1 MLKKIIVVATL
12 LFSTLTHAQS
22 TRGQAYTLD
31 DCIAIALQKHQ
42 SLRVSDAQLAMAEAL
57 HDQAMSSYWP
67 RVSIEANASRADQDR
82 TFTAKGDFALPPTLG
97 GATVPLDI
105 KMKLFD
111 RDVVAGS
118 INATYP
124 IFTGL
129 KRPAMIGQAEKGVMI
144 AEQGRRKSSLE
155 VVRDVKKY
163 FYGAQLALQ
172 MEQLASDTLE
182 RFKALEDLT
191 ERLYQNGSLK
201 VRKTDYLRTK
211 TTTALTRSILHEA
224 EYSRQLAHEALGNAM
239 GQSWDAEYRLVETE
253 MPKALT
259 AELKELV
266 EAALQFNPD
275 VQQLK
280 LAVQASDH
288 GITAAQSGYYPMIGI
303 KASAHTLWND
313 YKDGL
318 FNEDNKDGWNIGIG
332 MEWELFSGFETKG
345 KVDHAEAMKK
355 KLESQT
361 VLLDQGMALQ
371 VKQQFLRIR
380 SSGKQIEDTE
390 AAFGFARENRKL
402 NSRAYQQEM
411 VETKDVIEAQL
422 VESFTQGAYYRS
434 RYALEIGLASLE
446 YLIGHNIEKIATQ

>member
-12 LFSTLTHAQS
+12 LLSTLTHAQS

-211 TTTALTRSILHEA
+211 TTTALTRSMLHEA

-361 VLLDQGMALQ
+361 ILLDQGMALQ

>member
-1 MLKKIIVVATL
+1 
-12 LFSTLTHAQS
+12 
-22 TRGQAYTLD
+22 
-31 DCIAIALQKHQ
+31 
-42 SLRVSDAQLAMAEAL
+42 
-57 HDQAMSSYWP
+57 
-67 RVSIEANASRADQDR
+67 
-82 TFTAKGDFALPPTLG
+82 
-97 GATVPLDI
+97 
-105 KMKLFD
+105 
-111 RDVVAGS
+111 
-118 INATYP
+118 
-124 IFTGL
+124 
-129 KRPAMIGQAEKGVMI
+129 
-144 AEQGRRKSSLE
+144 
-155 VVRDVKKY
+155 
-163 FYGAQLALQ
+163 
-172 MEQLASDTLE
+172 
-182 RFKALEDLT
+182 
-191 ERLYQNGSLK
+191 
-201 VRKTDYLRTK
+201 
-211 TTTALTRSILHEA
+211 
-224 EYSRQLAHEALGNAM
+224 M

-422 VESFTQGAYYRS
+422 VESFAQGAYYRS

-446 YLIGHNIEKIATQ
+446 YLIGHNIEQIATQ

>member
-12 LFSTLTHAQS
+12 LLSTLTHAQS
-22 TRGQAYTLD
+22 TLGQAYTLD

-82 TFTAKGDFALPPTLG
+82 TFTAKGDFVLPPTLG

-144 AEQGRRKSSLE
+144 AEQGRRKTSLE

-172 MEQLASDTLE
+172 MEQLADDTLE

-201 VRKTDYLRTK
+201 VKKTDYLRTK
-211 TTTALTRSILHEA
+211 TSTALMRSMLHEA

-422 VESFTQGAYYRS
+422 VESFAQGAYYRS
-434 RYALEIGLASLE
+434 RYALEFGLASLE
-446 YLIGHNIEKIATQ
+446 YLIGHNIEQIASN

>member
-67 RVSIEANASRADQDR
+67 RVSIEANANRADQDR
-82 TFTAKGDFALPPTLG
+82 TFTAKGDFVLSPTLG

-124 IFTGL
+124 VFTGL

-211 TTTALTRSILHEA
+211 TTTALTRSMLHEA

-280 LAVQASDH
+280 LAVQASDY